1 MRSLCSPLFHAALR
15 IYGFQRSCIANRHAG
30 GITAAQIANHRYLFF
45 MIYTN
50 RLEGACINASKT
62 GLAFVLID
70 KNASGLFV
78 SLECVV
84 VTRLDAFAALALVAD
99 DDTFI

>member
-1 MRSLCSPLFHAALR
+1 MRLLSSPFLR
-15 IYGFQRSCIANRHAG
+15 ADLPIYGLQRPCIANRHAWR
-30 GITAAQIANHRYLFF
+30 ITTAQIANHRYFFF

-70 KNASGLFV
+70 ENAPGLFV
-78 SLECVV
+78 FPECVV
-84 VTRLDAFAALALVAD
+84 VTRLDAFASLALVAD
-99 DDTFI
+99 DDNFF